1 MTADL
6 KPGDLRFV
14 HRALLF
20 VFQAENIPLSKEE
33 EDVSHSILNGHAI
46 TLIEKGAFPSVMW
59 RVLTH
64 LGIMWSAEEDLKKN
78 TICASKA
85 KPE

>member
-1 MTADL
+1 M

-20 VFQAENIPLSKEE
+20 VFEAESIPLKRE

-46 TLIEKGAFPSVMW
+46 TLIEKGEAPFVMW

-78 TICASKA
+78 TMCASKV
-85 KPE
+85 KLV

>member
-1 MTADL
+1 M

-20 VFQAENIPLSKEE
+20 VFEAENIPLTREE

-46 TLIEKGAFPSVMW
+46 TLIEKGKAPSVMW
-59 RVLTH
+59 RILTH
-64 LGIMWSAEEDLKKN
+64 LGIMWAADEDLTKN
-78 TICASKA
+78 TTCASKA
-85 KPE
+85 KQK